1 MHNSGI
7 PGANTIPRLGL
18 RTGETIYETYYIYTI
33 IHVKINDRRS
43 MMCTTVQM
51 HDDDD
56 VDVLSVL

>member
-1 MHNSGI
+1 MLNSGI

-18 RTGETIYETYYIYTI
+18 RTGETIYETYNIIYTI

-51 HDDDD
+51 HDDD
-56 VDVLSVL
+56 VLSVL